1 VSTPTPKD
9 APLGTTRRE
18 FAKALALAA
27 AAPLVA
33 GADTAHGDEPAPP
46 AKPQGPLAIAEALTE
61 LARLQHGKHL
71 TDEQL
76 KAVQRSILG
85 GVFAAERMN
94 KVPLKNSDEPAFVFS
109 ADVP

>member
-1 VSTPTPKD
+1 MSERTRKD
-9 APLGTTRRE
+9 APLGSTRRD
-18 FAKALALAA
+18 FVKALALVAG
-27 AAPLVA
+27 PLVA

-46 AKPQGPLAIAEALTE
+46 AKPQGPLAIAEALTD

-76 KAVQRSILG
+76 KAVQRSIVG

-94 KVPLKNSDEPAFVFS
+94 KVPLKNSDEPVFTFS

>member
-1 VSTPTPKD
+1 MSERIPEPNS
-9 APLGTTRRE
+9 GTTRRA
-18 FAKALALAA
+18 FTRALALAA

-33 GADTAHGDEPAPP
+33 GTASGDEPAQP
-46 AKPQGPLAIAEALTE
+46 AKPTGPAAIAEALTE

-71 TDEQL
+71 TDEQF

-94 KVPLKNSDEPAFVFS
+94 KVPLKNSDEPAFTFS

>member
-1 VSTPTPKD
+1 VTEPTRKSL
-9 APLGTTRRE
+9 PLGNTRRE

-33 GADTAHGDEPAPP
+33 SPNTARADDPTPP
-46 AKPQGPLAIAEALTE
+46 AKPPGPLAAAEALTE

-109 ADVP
+109 ADLP